1 MARNK
6 TCETRKRQ
14 RTCMS
19 SAWAESDAAGNAGP
33 KDAQFSHAHSQS
45 NVWKA
50 CVELK
55 PPPRGMGLL
64 GAHWST

>member
-1 MARNK
+1 
-6 TCETRKRQ
+6 
-14 RTCMS
+14 MS